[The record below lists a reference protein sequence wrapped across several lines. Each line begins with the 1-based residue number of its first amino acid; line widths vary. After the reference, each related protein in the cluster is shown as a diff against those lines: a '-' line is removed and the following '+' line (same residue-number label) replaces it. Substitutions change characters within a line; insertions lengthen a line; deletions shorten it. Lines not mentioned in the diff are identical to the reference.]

1 MNKRGGTIILE
12 GIEAPKFEIN
22 SIRDALLEALNM
34 EKKVNNVGIKG
45 SISFYHFENNYFK
58 PFRPF

>member
-45 SISFYHFENNYFK
+45 SISFYRFENNYFK